1 MFSKILI
8 ANRGDVALR
17 VLRACKELNIKTVA
31 IHSTADNDAIHVRLA
46 DESVCIGPA
55 PSSKSYL
62 NIPAIITAAQLVG
75 ADAIHPG
82 VGFLSENPEFA
93 EIVEAHNIVFIGPKP
108 EHIRCMGDKIEA
120 KITAQKLGIPLVPGS
135 KNNIYDF
142 ENAYE
147 EAKKIGYPVLIKAAS
162 GGGGRGMKVALN
174 EEELESAFTAAKSE
188 AKAAFGDDRVYIE
201 KYLQNPRHIEVQIA
215 ADKFGNTVHL
225 GERECSIQRRHQKV
239 IEEAPSPAIDNKTRN
254 TIGEIASNAVS
265 KMGYLGLGTIE
276 FLYENNQFFF
286 IEMNTRLQVEH
297 PITEAIT
304 GIDLVREQIMIAA
317 GLPLSFKQ
325 NDVKINGHAI
335 ECRINAE
342 DPRTFIPSPG
352 KILQFHSPCGLGVR
366 IESCIYSGYEVPPYY
381 DSLIAKL
388 IVHGNNRDQCI
399 LRLKQ
404 ALREIVIE
412 PISTTI
418 DLHRDILNTE
428 GMEKGSYDIRWLENK
443 LLSSY

>member
-1 MFSKILI
+1 MFSKVLI

-31 IHSTADNDAIHVRLA
+31 IHSTADSEAIHVRLA

-82 VGFLSENPEFA
+82 VGFLSENPDFA
-93 EIVEAHNIVFIGPKP
+93 EIVEAHNIVFIGPKS

-120 KITAQKLGIPLVPGS
+120 KLTAQKLGIPLVPGS
-135 KNNIYDF
+135 KTDITDIQVALN
-142 ENAYE
+142 

-162 GGGGRGMKVALN
+162 GGGGRGMKVAQN
-174 EEELESAFTAAKSE
+174 EEELESAFTSAKSE

-201 KYLQNPRHIEVQIA
+201 KYLQKPRHIEVQII
-215 ADKFGNTVHL
+215 ADKFRNTVHL

-239 IEEAPSPAIDNKTRN
+239 IEEAPSPVIDNKTRN
-254 TIGEIASNAVS
+254 MIGEIASNAVS

-276 FLYENNQFFF
+276 FLYEDNQFFF

-304 GIDLVREQIMIAA
+304 GIDLVREQMLIAA
-317 GLPLSFKQ
+317 GYPLSFKQ
-325 NDVKINGHAI
+325 KDIQFKGHAI

-342 DPRTFIPSPG
+342 DPKSFIPSPG
-352 KILQFHSPCGLGVR
+352 TISQFHPPGGLGVR
-366 IESCIYSGYEVPPYY
+366 IESCIYSGYKVPPYY

-388 IVHGNNRDQCI
+388 IVHGSDRDQC
-399 LRLKQ
+399 LLKLNQ
-404 ALREIVIE
+404 ALKEIVIE

-418 DLHRDILNTE
+418 DLHKQILDTE
-428 GMEKGSYDIRWLENK
+428 VMQKGSYDIRWLETK
-443 LLSSY
+443 LLNNN